1 MLNHVPELVP
11 KEEAEDGVG
20 AEAQVDGADAL
31 VQAQQPL
38 FAGDLQDTIQKPAV
52 ELALGREEPALHPRR
67 MGKAARPPCRA
78 RDGLTVP
85 SASTGWL

>member
-20 AEAQVDGADAL
+20 AKAEVDGANAL

-38 FAGDLQDTIQKPAV
+38 FAGDLQDTIQKTPV
-52 ELALGREEPALHPRR
+52 ELALGREEPAVH
-67 MGKAARPPCRA
+67 PCRMQS
-78 RDGLTVP
+78 REKPCVP
-85 SASTGWL
+85 